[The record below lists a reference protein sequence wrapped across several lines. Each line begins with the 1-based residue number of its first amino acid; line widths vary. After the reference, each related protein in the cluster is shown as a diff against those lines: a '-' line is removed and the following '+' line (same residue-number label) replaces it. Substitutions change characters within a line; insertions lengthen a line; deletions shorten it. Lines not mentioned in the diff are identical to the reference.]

1 MKPREMA
8 ITAAQIIT
16 SFRYSFTNEIELQD
30 GVATALF
37 EAGIIHEREVKLS
50 SRDRIDFLIPPGI
63 GIEVKEIAQSPS
75 KVLRQLHRYA
85 ESDRIVALAL
95 VTARSQHIVLPSEIG
110 GKPLVVVNLS
120 GGSL

>member
-1 MKPREMA
+1 MNHREIA
-8 ITAAQIIT
+8 IAAAQVIT
-16 SFRYSFTNEIELQD
+16 SYRYSFTNEVELQD
-30 GVATALF
+30 GVATALL
-37 EAGIIHEREVKLS
+37 EAGIPHEREVRLS
-50 SRDRIDFLIPPGI
+50 PRDRVDFLIEPGI

-75 KVLRQLHRYA
+75 KVLRQLARYA

-95 VTARSQHIVLPSEIG
+95 VTARSQHMALPSEIG